1 MGQMWKS
8 MKSMTRPCNPDPRTT
23 RSVRLPSAPPRIS
36 PSATAVSM
44 FRCRNAV
51 ATMSTETMI
60 VAPANNHGALPPML
74 NAPPEFV
81 VNRSVSTP
89 GIRSAGASCRVR
101 SAQSFVRRSSR

>member
-1 MGQMWKS
+1 
-8 MKSMTRPCNPDPRTT
+8 
-23 RSVRLPSAPPRIS
+23 
-36 PSATAVSM
+36 M
-44 FRCRNAV
+44 FRWRNAV

-89 GIRSAGASCRVR
+89 GIRSAGASCRR
-101 SAQSFVRRSSR
+101 SLRPELREAVQQIGEPGEGEQEGGAAPLYAVHGAIGATAPERP